1 MLFRNMGLAA
11 AAMVFFAGAA
21 LAQTTSVT
29 GTVTG
34 EDGKPIKDAVI
45 KLERKD
51 IKGNYQTKTD
61 KRGSYFYG
69 GLPLGTYDITCEIG
83 GQVMDKAQNVR
94 THYGDPTPVEF
105 DLRKAKAMKDAFQAA
120 MQTGQLT
127 PEQMRALSP
136 EQREALEKQT
146 KERAAAISKNKELN
160 EAFNTAM
167 QNIQA
172 ADGGGTPAEKLDL
185 YTKATEALTKAS
197 TLDPKQTAVWAH
209 MAETY
214 VKIGKLKTGAEQE
227 DAYNKGLEAWTK
239 AIELSPNDA
248 SFHNNYALAL
258 AQAKKL
264 PEAQAELQKAAELDP
279 AGAPKY
285 YFNLGALL
293 VNTGQTDGAVEAF
306 KKAIAAN
313 PDDPSS
319 AEAHYQY
326 GLALMGK
333 ATLTPDGKT
342 VPPPGTKEEFEK
354 YLQLAPNGPNAEGAK
369 AMLQSMDVQIQTNYS
384 NPAAK
389 KTTKKK

>member
-1 MLFRNMGLAA
+1 MLLRNMGLAA
-11 AAMVFFAGAA
+11 AAMVIFAGAA
-21 LAQTTSVT
+21 LAQTTAVS

-51 IKGNYQTKTD
+51 IKGSYNTKTD

-69 GLPLGTYDITCEIG
+69 GLPLGNYEVTCEIN
-83 GQVMDKAQNVR
+83 GQVMDRANIR
-94 THYGDPTPVEF
+94 THYGDPTDVSF
-105 DLRKAKAMKDAFQAA
+105 DLKKTKAMRDALQTA

-136 EQREALEKQT
+136 EQREQLEKQT

-167 QNIQA
+167 ENIRV
-172 ADGGGTPAEKLDL
+172 ADSGGTPAEKIDL
-185 YTKATEALTKAS
+185 YTKATDALTKAS
-197 TLDPKQTAVWAH
+197 ALDPKQTAVWAH

-214 VKIGKLKTGAEQE
+214 IKMGKLKSGAEQE

-264 PEAQAELQKAAELDP
+264 PEAQAELQKASEIDP
-279 AGAPKY
+279 AGAPQY
-285 YFNLGALL
+285 YYNLGALL
-293 VNTGQTDGAVEAF
+293 ANTGQTDGAVEAF

-313 PDDPSS
+313 PDDPKS

-333 ATLTPDGKT
+333 ATITPDGKT
-342 VPPPGTKEEFEK
+342 QPPPGTKEEFEK
-354 YLQLAPNGPNAEGAK
+354 YLQLAPNGPNVEGAK
-369 AMLQSMDVQIQTNYS
+369 AMLESMDATIQTNYS
-384 NPAAK
+384 NPNAPK
-389 KTTKKK
+389 KTKKK

>member
-1 MLFRNMGLAA
+1 LAA

-21 LAQTTSVT
+21 LAQTTSVN
-29 GTVTG
+29 GTVLG

-69 GLPLGTYDITCEIG
+69 GLPLGNYDVTLEIG
-83 GQVMDKAQNVR
+83 NQVMDKVQNIR
-94 THYGDPTPVEF
+94 THYGEPTDVSF
-105 DLRKAKAMKDAFQAA
+105 DLKKSKAARDAMQTA

-136 EQREALEKQT
+136 EQKAALEKTT

-167 QNIQA
+167 ENIKL
-172 ADGGGTPAEKLDL
+172 ADGGGTPAEKVDL
-185 YTKATEALTKAS
+185 YSKATEALAKAS

-209 MAETY
+209 LAETFIK
-214 VKIGKLKTGAEQE
+214 VGKLKTGAEQE
-227 DAYNKGLEAWTK
+227 DAYTKGLEAWTK

-264 PEAQAELQKAAELDP
+264 AEAQVELQKAAELDP
-279 AGAPKY
+279 PGAPKY

-293 VNTGQTDGAVEAF
+293 INTGQTDGAVEAF

-333 ATLTPDGKT
+333 ATITPDGKT
-342 VPPPGTKEEFEK
+342 VPPEGTQAEFEK
-354 YLQLAPNGPNAEGAK
+354 YLALAPNGPNADSAK
-369 AMLQSMDVQIQTNYS
+369 LMLQTLGAQIETKYTNPS
-384 NPAAK
+384 SKKAAPAK
-389 KTTKKK
+389 KK